1 MLSVLA
7 KDRLLKFWPELQ
19 IRVTQLAR
27 EGAPP
32 PGVRQAQAKLSRNS
46 NQIARG
52 RIRRESYMPSQ
63 AVWSPPPK
71 HDVRSKPRGDRGI
84 SPGAIAG
91 PPHRGEEQ
99 RLR

>member
-27 EGAPP
+27 DGAPP

-52 RIRRESYMPSQ
+52 RIRRI
-63 AVWSPPPK
+63 AV
-71 HDVRSKPRGDRGI
+71 DTV
-84 SPGAIAG
+84 IAVNG
-91 PPHRGEEQ
+91 FF
-99 RLR
+99 LT